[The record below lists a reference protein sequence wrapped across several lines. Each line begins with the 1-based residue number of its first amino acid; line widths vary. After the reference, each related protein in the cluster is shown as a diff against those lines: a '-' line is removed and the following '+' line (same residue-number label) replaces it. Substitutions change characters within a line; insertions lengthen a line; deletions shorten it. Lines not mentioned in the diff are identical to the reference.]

1 MTKPEYIKSLEDK
14 SQEIFSKVDYDV
26 LLDKKGIESL
36 DKNKNLVIVHV
47 DADFTSGNLK
57 YNSKLYKTS
66 SEFYIYCKS
75 HLGTGWDNF
84 EVSIYH
90 KPEKLNEVLI
100 FLKQLNKK

>member
-1 MTKPEYIKSLEDK
+1 MNKPEYIKNLEVENKDV
-14 SQEIFSKVDYDV
+14 FSVVSHDV
-26 LLDKKGIESL
+26 LIDKKIIESL
-36 DKNKNLVIVHV
+36 DKNKNLKIVHL
-47 DADFTSGNLK
+47 DADFTSGNLR

-75 HLGTGWDNF
+75 HLGTGWDKF